1 VQFVAPLAQPHACDH
16 IVQFYETDAELV
28 GHVGEYL
35 TPAETAVVIATEA
48 HRDALAAEVPDPG
61 SVVWLDARA
70 TLERITR
77 DGEVDPAAFAGVVG
91 GVIRTATAGG
101 RPVRAF
107 GEMVA
112 LLWQR
117 GDVAGALAL
126 ETLWNELLAAVP
138 FFSLYCAYPSV
149 ADAGDFARICH
160 AHTAVEANWDFPAE
174 LTAASEARHRL
185 TETLARLGHP
195 GALLDDA
202 RVVVTEL
209 ATNAV
214 RHADSAFSV
223 SVTGD
228 GARVRIGVRDCSR
241 AMPAPQPPSPHRLS
255 GRGLLLVSALAT
267 RWGVEPRPDGK
278 VVWAE
283 LRA

>member
-1 VQFVAPLAQPHACDH
+1 VRFVAPLAQPHACDH
-16 IVQFYETDAELV
+16 VVQFYETDAELV
-28 GHVGEYL
+28 GRVGEYL
-35 TPAETAVVIATEA
+35 KPAEAAVVIATEA
-48 HRDALAAEVPDPG
+48 HRDALAAVVPDPG
-61 SVVWLDARA
+61 RVVWLDAQA
-70 TLERITR
+70 TLERLMC
-77 DGEVDPAAFAGVVG
+77 DGDVDPAAFADIVG
-91 GVIRTATAGG
+91 GVIGTATAGG

-126 ETLWNELLAAVP
+126 ETLWNELMAAVP
-138 FFSLYCAYPSV
+138 FSLYCAYPSV
-149 ADAGDFARICH
+149 ADADDFARICH
-160 AHTAVEANWDFPAE
+160 AHTAVEATWDFPADV
-174 LTAASEARHRL
+174 TAASEARHRL
-185 TETLARLGHP
+185 TATLARLGHP
-195 GALLDDA
+195 AALLDDA

-214 RHADSAFSV
+214 RHAGSAFSV
-223 SVTGD
+223 SINGE
-228 GARVRIGVRDCSR
+228 GGRVRISVRDRSR

-255 GRGLLLVSALAT
+255 GRGLVLVAALAS

>member
-1 VQFVAPLAQPHACDH
+1 MRFVAPLAQPHACDH
-16 IVQFYETDAELV
+16 VVQFYETDAELV
-28 GHVGEYL
+28 GRVGEYL
-35 TPAETAVVIATEA
+35 KAAEAAVVIATEA
-48 HRDALAAEVPDPG
+48 HRDALAAEVPRPG
-61 SVVWLDARA
+61 EIVWLDAQA

-77 DGEVDPAAFAGVVG
+77 DGAVDPAAFSDIVG
-91 GVIRTATAGG
+91 GVIRAATAGG

-117 GDVAGALAL
+117 SDVAGALAL
-126 ETLWNELLAAVP
+126 ETLWNELMATVP
-138 FFSLYCAYPSV
+138 FSLYCAYPSV

-160 AHTAVEANWDFPAE
+160 AHTAVEVSWDFPAE
-174 LTAASEARHRL
+174 VTAASEARHRL
-185 TETLARLGHP
+185 AATLARLGP
-195 GALLDDA
+195 PAALLEDA

-214 RHADSAFSV
+214 RHAGSAFSV
-223 SVTGD
+223 SIDGD
-228 GARVRIGVRDCSR
+228 GARVRIGVRDRSR
-241 AMPAPQPPSPHRLS
+241 ALPAPQEPSVHRLS
-255 GRGLLLVSALAT
+255 GRGLLLVAALAS